1 MLTKLWRDEQKEMG
15 CSGALGVTVWQL
27 QLLSLATH

>member
-15 CSGALGVTVWQL
+15 WAGALGVTVWQL
-27 QLLSLATH
+27 QLFSLATH